1 MSMAV
6 LIGQAKQAPTLLM
19 SIEILEVY
27 ICVCV
32 ARKYVGPIM
41 RMLNIL
47 LLGNVNFHEPKKI
60 VRRTS

>member
-1 MSMAV
+1 M
-6 LIGQAKQAPTLLM
+6 
-19 SIEILEVY
+19 
-27 ICVCV
+27 CVCV

-60 VRRTS
+60 VRKN

>member
-1 MSMAV
+1 MAV
-6 LIGQAKQAPTLLM
+6 LIGQVPILLM

-27 ICVCV
+27 IYMCVCV

-60 VRRTS
+60 IRKN

>member
-1 MSMAV
+1 MAV

-27 ICVCV
+27 ICV
-32 ARKYVGPIM
+32 YVGPIM

-47 LLGNVNFHEPKKI
+47 LLGNVNFHEQKEI
-60 VRRTS
+60 VWKN